1 MGRRC
6 QMCCTST
13 ATRAPRRPWRGQ
25 PTLQSRSEGECSW
38 PYSAVHPYRALFA
51 VTTLLVLQHGSADI
65 DMGACRYVEVHMEQG
80 PVLESRGYAI
90 GPVAAIA
97 GQTRLAVSVEG
108 TQASSVTF
116 LLVSREPPRLGRR
129 CACLFGHA
137 RHQALLPL

>member
-1 MGRRC
+1 MSPPGHI
-6 QMCCTST
+6 
-13 ATRAPRRPWRGQ
+13 
-25 PTLQSRSEGECSW
+25 SW
-38 PYSAVHPYRALFA
+38 CILYRALFA

-116 LLVSREPPRLGRR
+116 IPVSREPPRLGRI

-137 RHQALLPL
+137 RHQTLLPL